1 MDYFLS
7 FTLCFAHVICINRQK
22 KQNWISFPHFC
33 TSMRAADDGWKQK
46 TKHNTKP
53 KLYFFLQCGCGF
65 RVNFFSKV
73 DDTHKK
79 RKKTDK
85 NVREKQKKKKTFYWK
100 HKRIETNI
108 CLMCEERRNLNGN
121 WHKNGLKNGTAKKKV
136 SLDHR
141 RSRVQSS
148 FYLSSFFWNKNDL
161 HFNINECMKRR
172 VGRVRAAYIYE
183 QFITYLFIINLQW
196 E

>member
-1 MDYFLS
+1 MLCTRHLYQPTKKAKLNFISPFL
-7 FTLCFAHVICINRQK
+7 FEYAGRRRWMKAENETQHKTEIIFLFAVRLRLP
-22 KQNWISFPHFC
+22 SE
-33 TSMRAADDGWKQK
+33 
-46 TKHNTKP
+46 
-53 KLYFFLQCGCGF
+53 
-65 RVNFFSKV
+65 FFSKV